1 LEFGTEL
8 VPAADGSLVA
18 RVVAAAEGARTNN
31 LNGLGV
37 KPLLST
43 ALAQLG
49 FSGNC
54 QKACATGAA
63 APRVMSCTPRVETP
77 AGSKGLKSHT
87 AERAINLQRW
97 RRSRR
102 VRGGKHDKKI

>member
-37 KPLLST
+37 KPLL
-43 ALAQLG
+43 LL
-49 FSGNC
+49 
-54 QKACATGAA
+54 
-63 APRVMSCTPRVETP
+63 
-77 AGSKGLKSHT
+77 
-87 AERAINLQRW
+87 
-97 RRSRR
+97 
-102 VRGGKHDKKI
+102 